1 MNVVYTDKMRDYLAK
16 QGNEGDLTV
25 LVSGDQLDLLA
36 VAVKAKLADS
46 LRQRVTLAPSKAL
59 ANGFKLVFS
68 GEDVVYDFSDE
79 ALTEAISAHLSPAL
93 GAILMK
99 G

>member
-1 MNVVYTDKMRDYLAK
+1 MICFC
-16 QGNEGDLTV
+16 
-25 LVSGDQLDLLA
+25 
-36 VAVKAKLADS
+36 
-46 LRQRVTLAPSKAL
+46 KAL